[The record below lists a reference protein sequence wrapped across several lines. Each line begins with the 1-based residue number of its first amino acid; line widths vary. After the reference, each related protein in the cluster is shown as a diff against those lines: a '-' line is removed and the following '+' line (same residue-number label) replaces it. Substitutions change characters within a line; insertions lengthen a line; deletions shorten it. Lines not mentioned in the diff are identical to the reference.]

1 MSVKTNLL
9 LGYCCIAALALANWG
24 NNQQGQESEGV
35 YQFHLRYD
43 RHSLLYIISLGDGI
57 SQAARL
63 TVFDIIGKEEVQ
75 IRKLHEMELANLCQP
90 KEHILCGAGRF
101 FLTFDEG
108 YLFRDVRDTKNLL
121 VVYDLVRKERTVYRL
136 DDLFTEE
143 VLKQQGHSSNE
154 SIEMSE
160 WRQSIGN
167 AEQHFDPNLLTFR
180 IPLPQPK
187 TNVDGA
193 LYQEIVVDLPSR
205 VASIRPASKYVSIDD
220 TRVTDRALEY
230 PNNYIEPSHGME
242 QPNRLPQFLR
252 LVNFRGHDQLVFE
265 YDSNTQ
271 EYREVANEKWVL
283 KDKLKS
289 RCGSYTD

>member
-1 MSVKTNLL
+1 MSVITNLL
-9 LGYCCIAALALANWG
+9 LVYCCIAPLALANG
-24 NNQQGQESEGV
+24 GSDQQGQETEGV

-43 RHSLLYIISLGDGI
+43 RHSLFYIISLGDGI
-57 SQAARL
+57 SQTARL
-63 TVFDIIGKEEVQ
+63 TVFDVIGNAKVQ
-75 IRKLHEMELANLCQP
+75 IRKLHHMELANLCQP

-101 FLTFDEG
+101 FITFDEG
-108 YLFRDVRDTKNLL
+108 YLFRNVRETKNLL
-121 VVYDLVRKERTVYRL
+121 AVYDLVRKERTIYTF

-143 VLKQQGHSSNE
+143 VLKQQGHANNE
-154 SIEMSE
+154 NIEISE
-160 WRQSIGN
+160 WRQSIGH
-167 AEQHFDPNLLTFR
+167 ADQHFDPNLLTFR
-180 IPLPQPK
+180 IPLPEPK
-187 TNVDGA
+187 TNKEGS
-193 LYQEIVVDLPSR
+193 LYQEIVIDLPNR
-205 VASIRPASKYVSIDD
+205 FANIRPAKTFVSIDD

-265 YDSNTQ
+265 YDSNTE